1 MSIEKIKQQLQ
12 YLNKLQIL
20 AYRPQKEKPQLQFIK
35 ERAGQND
42 FHIDA
47 ERYAFLKNRAKFR
60 MESQLKYVEAQHCR
74 MNTLV
79 EYFGE
84 TRLNPCGICDNCLS
98 KKDNS
103 SEINAQIEQ
112 LDKVIRAQLT
122 EKPLS
127 ISVLSAP
134 FHGVVREALLQKL
147 HVWLDQG
154 IIIEREGLLF
164 LIK

>member
-1 MSIEKIKQQLQ
+1 VK
-12 YLNKLQIL
+12 
-20 AYRPQKEKPQLQFIK
+20 
-35 ERAGQND
+35 
-42 FHIDA
+42 
-47 ERYAFLKNRAKFR
+47 
-60 MESQLKYVEAQHCR
+60 
-74 MNTLV
+74 
-79 EYFGE
+79 
-84 TRLNPCGICDNCLS
+84 
-98 KKDNS
+98 
-103 SEINAQIEQ
+103 
-112 LDKVIRAQLT
+112 LT

>member
-1 MSIEKIKQQLQ
+1 
-12 YLNKLQIL
+12 
-20 AYRPQKEKPQLQFIK
+20 
-35 ERAGQND
+35 
-42 FHIDA
+42 
-47 ERYAFLKNRAKFR
+47 
-60 MESQLKYVEAQHCR
+60 

-84 TRLNPCGICDNCLS
+84 KRLNPCGICDNCLS

-103 SEINAQIEQ
+103 SEVNAQIDQ
-112 LDKVIRAQLT
+112 LESIIKTRLT

-134 FHGVVREALLQKL
+134 YHGVVREALLQKL

-154 IIIEREGLLF
+154 VITEREGLLF
-164 LIK
+164 LNK